1 MHHISGCS
9 RHIKQRK
16 KGSSMAIETCSSTA
30 KSDQKFTF
38 HPSVSTSQRIIGHH
52 VSETLMMT
60 MTCEVS
66 LLPPGKY
73 LSRMSDLEEKKEFD
87 LNNLRTKACI
97 FNTKELDRALRDFYT
112 IYCWWLKLIKIPRSH
127 TVIRLDI

>member
-1 MHHISGCS
+1 
-9 RHIKQRK
+9 
-16 KGSSMAIETCSSTA
+16 
-30 KSDQKFTF
+30 
-38 HPSVSTSQRIIGHH
+38 
-52 VSETLMMT
+52 MMT

-66 LLPPGKY
+66 LLPPGQY

-97 FNTKELDRALRDFYT
+97 FDTKELDRALIDFYT
-112 IYCWWLKLIKIPRSH
+112 RYCWWLKLIKIPRSH